1 MDPYIV
7 VSLFVDSKYN
17 LNQEDWLIY
26 EDKTIKQLGLKNLH
40 LQTEKFNNAAQPLYV
55 VIDSEENIISDP
67 IGYCSE
73 KDFYNFLVKGVK

>member
-1 MDPYIV
+1 MV
-7 VSLFVDSKYN
+7 
-17 LNQEDWLIY
+17 Y

-55 VIDSEENIISDP
+55 IDSEENIISDP

-73 KDFYNFLVKGVK
+73 EDFYNS